1 MIINK
6 GEPWIVWPKKYSH
19 GLCKE
24 DINNSLQGD
33 NDFTLGIEFK
43 LLSEGSDKR
52 TIFSRLPN
60 YLGLDIEKENNNVLF
75 IIKTINNGEEKAYYE
90 FSDYS
95 LDKDF
100 HRFYIRYSKQKN
112 FLDLSIDGK
121 VIIEV
126 QFDENEELLKSD
138 ESHIIL
144 GSGNFPHNGFNL
156 NYSEIELKQFFVTK
170 EFLSIKPYTTEEL
183 LKYNSTG
190 VYDFVNRTDY
200 QVWDYTN
207 NYNLIGKIL

>member
-75 IIKTINNGEEKAYYE
+75 ISVILLFFFWRIFIIYTLIFIKT
-90 FSDYS
+90 
-95 LDKDF
+95 
-100 HRFYIRYSKQKN
+100 KN
-112 FLDLSIDGK
+112 FKYLSISFHG
-121 VIIEV
+121 
-126 QFDENEELLKSD
+126 
-138 ESHIIL
+138 
-144 GSGNFPHNGFNL
+144 
-156 NYSEIELKQFFVTK
+156 
-170 EFLSIKPYTTEEL
+170 
-183 LKYNSTG
+183 
-190 VYDFVNRTDY
+190 
-200 QVWDYTN
+200 WM
-207 NYNLIGKIL
+207 